1 VDTGHLALRP
11 WYRVQQFIRGL
22 RRHDS
27 VEEAALTPHLTDA
40 QIALFRSMPASDQQH
55 ALAVLRALRAAG
67 NDEPALVQAAL
78 LHDVGKVSPSVGRG
92 KVLPSVRQEGES
104 RVRLWH
110 RVVQVL
116 LEAVHPECVRR
127 LANDVPGSWRYPFF
141 VLLHHAE
148 RGAEWAA
155 GAGTDRLAVALI
167 YWHHT
172 APQQSDLDAEG
183 RSLLAKLQVA
193 DEQT

>member
-1 VDTGHLALRP
+1 MDTGHLALRP

-27 VEEAALTPHLTDA
+27 VEEATLTPHLTDA
-40 QIALFRSMPASDQQH
+40 QIALFRSIPASDQQH

-67 NDEPALVQAAL
+67 NDESALVQAAL
-78 LHDVGKVSPSVGRG
+78 LHDVGKVSPSVGR
-92 KVLPSVRQEGES
+92 EGES

-116 LEAVHPECVRR
+116 LEAVHPEWIHR
-127 LANDVPGSWRYPFF
+127 LADDVPGSWRYPFF

-155 GAGTDRLAVALI
+155 EAGTDRLAVALI

-172 APQQSDLDAEG
+172 APEQSDLDAEG